1 MPSRTIDV
9 DGARW
14 NVLPSGHVTQYDA
27 DEFGVLFVRGTG
39 ADRAVRVTRY
49 SPRGIRSREQ
59 ALASLT
65 DRQLHEL
72 FLQSQPSF
80 TSPEAGYAP

>member
-1 MPSRTIDV
+1 MPSRSIDI

-14 NVLPSGHVTQYDA
+14 NVLPSGYVTQYDA

-39 ADRAVRVTRY
+39 DARELRVTRY
-49 SPRGIRSREQ
+49 SPQGSRSREQ
-59 ALASLT
+59 ALAEMG
-65 DRQLHEL
+65 DAQLREL
-72 FLQSQPSF
+72 FAQSQPSF